1 VLTDLKILMLRKGLS
16 QRELAE
22 AMNLS
27 CCQVSRL
34 INERVR
40 LRAHHRRMI
49 AQFLRVPQAEIF
61 RVKARSQKPRNLRQ
75 RIRREGGGQKKH
87 GERSN

>member
-1 VLTDLKILMLRKGLS
+1 MLTDLKILMLRKGLS

-61 RVKARSQKPRNLRQ
+61 RVKTRSQKPHSLRQ
-75 RIRREGGGQKKH
+75 RIRREGGGQQAH
-87 GERSN
+87 GEKSE